1 MQVSVEK
8 VSNVERRLTIVV
20 PSSKLEEAYT
30 VQINR
35 FAKKANIKGF
45 RPGKAPISYIQQ
57 RFGQDARNEALSDVI
72 QEALYEAIRSNAL
85 NPIDTPRVEPKAIA
99 PGQPLE
105 FVASFEVLPEI
116 ENVLFALE
124 NIEKLNVDVTSAD
137 IDYVVKQLSK
147 QYTKWKVVDREAAT
161 NDRVVID
168 FTPIIDGKEEADKKA
183 QNLPLELGSNA
194 MLPGFEDGLI
204 GAKAGEDRHLKLT
217 FPDDFP
223 VKEQAGKPVEFKVNV
238 KQVFAADVPE
248 LNESFV
254 HQLGV
259 KSGKI
264 EDLNQQIQQS
274 LELERDR
281 LVKESLKNQV
291 FQHLLDQNPLEVPRS
306 LVAREAKKIHD
317 EVYPQHQHHD
327 HHDHSEEEM
336 TQFNEIAKK
345 RVALGLLISE
355 FAKKSELKPDLSRV
369 QKRIQEIASAYESP
383 QEVVEWLSSEG
394 RRAGIEAQVLED
406 LVLEKLLEGVPVKE
420 KSISY
425 AELKGIR
432 I

>member
-124 NIEKLNVDVTSAD
+124 NIEKLNVDVTSTD

-168 FTPIIDGKEEADKKA
+168 FTPIIDGKEEDDKKA

-248 LNESFV
+248 LNEAFV

-394 RRAGIEAQVLED
+394 RRSGIEAQVLED